1 VYNQLCQK
9 VLLWEFS
16 WAVLLY
22 AGTADAGTADAR
34 NVLERLDSRRMSFTI
49 EHHNTDVDNAG
60 TITRTA
66 SLTTTQTDSLRHV
79 VLFI

>member
-1 VYNQLCQK
+1 MYNQLCQK
-9 VLLWEFS
+9 VLWEFS

-22 AGTADAGTADAR
+22 AGTADAR
-34 NVLERLDSRRMSFTI
+34 NVLKRLDSRRMSFTI

-60 TITRTA
+60 TITRTT

>member
-22 AGTADAGTADAR
+22 AETADAR